1 MCSAA
6 ALRMASFRSSF
17 LRDAGVGGIGGAH
30 SLGMD
35 DESYADDEEEDELG
49 DDDDDDDIEL

>member
-1 MCSAA
+1 
-6 ALRMASFRSSF
+6 MASFRSSF